1 MKILLTGASRGL
13 GSGLL
18 EYAISN
24 DYETITLGLT
34 NPQKSNRHIHC
45 DLSKLDQAEEIIKED
60 LIDKSFD
67 IVFLNAGIL
76 GPLDKIQNTTIKS
89 LESVME
95 VNLWANKII
104 LDQLLSIEAKVKQIV
119 LISSGASVS
128 GGRGWAGYSLS
139 KAAANMLM
147 QLYAHEFTGAH
158 LVALAPGL
166 IESEMQEQIRETK
179 FGEEFPVFK
188 RLKKAKDTADM
199 QSPLEAARKIFGVLD
214 KVRELPSGS
223 FADIRKI

>member
-18 EYAISN
+18 EYGISN
-24 DYETITLGLT
+24 SYETITLGLT
-34 NPQKSNRHIHC
+34 NPQKSNRHIDC
-45 DLSKLDQAEEIIKED
+45 DLANLEQAEEIIKEN

-76 GPLDKIQNTTIKS
+76 GPLDKIQNTTIKT
-89 LESVME
+89 LNSVMD

-104 LDQLLSIEAKVKQIV
+104 LDQLLSIKASVNQIV

-147 QLYAHEFTGAH
+147 QLYAHEFPGAH
-158 LVALAPGL
+158 MVALAPGL
-166 IESEMQEQIRETK
+166 IETEMQEKIRETN
-179 FGEEFPVFK
+179 FGDEFPVFK

-199 QSPLEAARKIFGVLD
+199 QSPLEAAKKIFNVLD

>member
-18 EYAISN
+18 DYAIN
-24 DYETITLGLT
+24 ANYETITLGLT

-45 DLSKLDQAEEIIKED
+45 DLSKLDQAEKIVKED

-76 GPLDKIQNTTIKS
+76 GPLDKIQNTTIKA
-89 LESVME
+89 LDSVME
-95 VNLWANKII
+95 VNLWANKLI
-104 LDQLLSIEAKVKQIV
+104 LDQLLFIEASIKQIV

-147 QLYAHEFTGAH
+147 QLYAHEFHGAH

-166 IESEMQEQIRETK
+166 IESEMQEKIREAD
-179 FGEEFPVFK
+179 FGEAFPVFK
-188 RLKKAKDTADM
+188 RLKKAKGTADM
-199 QSPLEAARKIFGVLD
+199 QSPQEAAKKIFDVLD
-214 KVRELPSGS
+214 KVLELPSGS
-223 FADIRKI
+223 YADIRKL